1 MITMELLLES
11 FFDCSK
17 SKKSSHDYIEFNQ
30 DRSKNLKDL
39 LDEINNRNIQYH
51 HILLLLF
58 LNQSLE
64 KYFQQHLETE

>member
-1 MITMELLLES
+1 MITMELLLEA

-39 LDEINNRNIQYH
+39 LDEINNRTYTVSPYTSFV
-51 HILLLLF
+51 IL
-58 LNQSLE
+58 